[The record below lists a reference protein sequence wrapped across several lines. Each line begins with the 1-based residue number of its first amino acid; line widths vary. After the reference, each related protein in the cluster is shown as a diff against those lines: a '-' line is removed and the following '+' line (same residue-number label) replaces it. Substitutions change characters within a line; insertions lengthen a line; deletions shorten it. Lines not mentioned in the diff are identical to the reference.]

1 MQSWSLPEKKE
12 SKVFSHFFSTYMSFL
27 ESFFLLLSEQALS
40 ISKDFHPVKS
50 SFLTSAAAL
59 RQKQSHRSG
68 SFDSITPP
76 TEPCAATAAWGWTF
90 WIRGNVDECES
101 ICWRKLCDT
110 IESSRT
116 AARRISWRPP
126 TFSFIIL
133 LERRDWGCRW
143 SLKPKETFKV
153 T

>member
-68 SFDSITPP
+68 SFDSITPL
-76 TEPCAATAAWGWTF
+76 TEPCAATAVWGWTF

-101 ICWRKLCDT
+101 ICWRNFVKPSKAPERLL
-110 IESSRT
+110 EGSREDL
-116 AARRISWRPP
+116 P